1 MKSKDF
7 IKENATGGS
16 TGASSMA
23 VTVETLGQKGSFTQK
38 EVNKRLNGY
47 TNQLSPGGIV
57 KGVKASKV
65 K

>member
-7 IKENATGGS
+7 IKENADCGTTAS
-16 TGASSMA
+16 TSMA

-38 EVNKRLNGY
+38 EVNKRLTGY
-47 TNQLSPGGIV
+47 TNQLTPGGIV
-57 KGVKASKV
+57 KGVKQAKV